1 MTEPEKEY
9 LTVTEFAKL
18 AGVSR
23 QAVQQRIT
31 TSLAEFVKTNEQG
44 KKTIHRNALQFFGV
58 EVVKPNEQGTTE
70 NDKANEQESK
80 AKTQGT
86 NNDILYTA
94 LLQTVEVLQA
104 QLETKDKQISELNA
118 RLEQALTLTS
128 QSHFIAAQAQQQL
141 PDGTTPPAEESP
153 ADGHQ
158 AAQEPKK
165 KSFFSRLFGND

>member
-23 QAVQQRIT
+23 QAVQQRME

-44 KKTIHRNALQFFGV
+44 KKTLHRNGLQLFGV
-58 EVVKPNEQGTTE
+58 DFDKPKTQGTTE
-70 NDKANEQESK
+70 NDKAKEQESK

-86 NNDILYTA
+86 NNDILYSA

-118 RLEQALTLTS
+118 RLAEALQITS
-128 QSHFIAAQAQQQL
+128 QSHYIAAQAQAQL
-141 PDGTTPPAEESP
+141 TDGTTPPEEESP
-153 ADGHQ
+153 AEGHQ
-158 AAQEPKK
+158 GGQEPQRKG
-165 KSFFSRLFGND
+165 FFSWLFRN

>member
-23 QAVQQRIT
+23 QAVQQRME
-31 TSLAEFVKTNEQG
+31 TSLAEFVKANEQG
-44 KKTIHRNALQFFGV
+44 KKTLHRNGLQLFGV
-58 EVVKPNEQGTTE
+58 DFDKAKTQGTTE
-70 NDKANEQESK
+70 NDKAKEQESK

-86 NNDILYTA
+86 NNDILYSA

-141 PDGTTPPAEESP
+141 PDGMTPPAEESP
-153 ADGHQ
+153 AEAPQ
-158 AAQEPKK
+158 EAQEPQKK
-165 KSFFSRLFGND
+165 GFFSWLFRN